1 MKDDPRETV
10 RDLAALAR
18 IPLSEDRIAPLAPSL
33 AFVQTQ
39 VARLADV
46 DYAGTEP
53 AGPFRP
59 CPKAPR

>member
-18 IPLSEDRIAPLAPSL
+18 IPLPEDRIAALAPSL
-33 AFVQTQ
+33 ALVQTQ

-46 DYAGTEP
+46 DYGGIEP

-59 CPKAPR
+59 CPKSPR